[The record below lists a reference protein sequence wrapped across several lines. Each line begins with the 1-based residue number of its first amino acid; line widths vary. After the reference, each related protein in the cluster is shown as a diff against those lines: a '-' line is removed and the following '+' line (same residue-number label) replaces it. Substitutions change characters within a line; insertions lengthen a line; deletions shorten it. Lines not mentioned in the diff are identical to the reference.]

1 MLAVRL
7 IQMIEDHAEAL
18 TEGLIKDLRNNPRT
32 PHYHHLTF
40 AEIHYRTYSVYRNL
54 SRWVSER
61 NEELIAANYADL
73 AIHRYKEGVPLE
85 EIVFALISTKNHL
98 YAYIQS
104 SGLMDSAMELH
115 QERELRRLI
124 GNFFDKAYFYTVS
137 AYEHQAA
144 LDNPGRA
151 MKAAA

>member
-1 MLAVRL
+1 
-7 IQMIEDHAEAL
+7 
-18 TEGLIKDLRNNPRT
+18 
-32 PHYHHLTF
+32 
-40 AEIHYRTYSVYRNL
+40 
-54 SRWVSER
+54 
-61 NEELIAANYADL
+61 
-73 AIHRYKEGVPLE
+73 
-85 EIVFALISTKNHL
+85 
-98 YAYIQS
+98 
-104 SGLMDSAMELH
+104 MELH